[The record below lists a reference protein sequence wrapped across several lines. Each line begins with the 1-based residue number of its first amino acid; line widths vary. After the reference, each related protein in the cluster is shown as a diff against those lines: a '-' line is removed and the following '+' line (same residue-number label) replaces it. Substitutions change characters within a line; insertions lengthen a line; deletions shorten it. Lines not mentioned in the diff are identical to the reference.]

1 MTMTILITSCVWV
14 GFFTILNHFEQKNYL
29 KLQAVL
35 IDLLSVSDAALD
47 TIEDALSDDPQP
59 DWRES
64 LDDAADSIGATLLDA
79 YMIGFKAR
87 GIK

>member
-1 MTMTILITSCVWV
+1 MTILITSCVWV
-14 GFFTILNHFEQKNYL
+14 TFFAILNHFEQKNYL
-29 KLQAVL
+29 KIQAVL

-47 TIEDALSDDPQP
+47 TIEDALSDDPKP

-79 YMIGFKAR
+79 YMLGFKAR